1 MLTLI
6 EHQPFKT
13 RKEVL
18 KGLCDTYDI
27 KIYIKGKDDIY
38 YKYKLDNNKFYQ
50 VDQKS
55 LDELKACKNGYNFY
69 TSCKLTTKHV
79 AIFIYNTEKVFDLQ
93 TLRMLESIFWGLSR
107 DFIIYEN
114 KKCIRRVTLYPDKL
128 YNLEDYRDWAEKVLG
143 QEVKKIIFLNGDVKV
158 R

>member
-6 EHQPFKT
+6 ERQPFKT

-27 KIYIKGKDDIY
+27 KIYINGKNNTY
-38 YKYKLDNNKFYQ
+38 YKYKFDNSEFYQ
-50 VDQKS
+50 IDEKS
-55 LDELKACKNGYNFY
+55 LDELKACEKGYSLY
-69 TSCKLTTKHV
+69 KSCKLTNKHI
-79 AIFIYNTEKVFDLQ
+79 AIFIYNTKKVFDMQ

-107 DFIIYEN
+107 DFIVYEN
-114 KKCIRRVTLYPDKL
+114 KKCIRRVTLYSDKL
-128 YNLEDYRDWAEKVLG
+128 YNLEDYRAWTEKVLG
-143 QEVKKIIFLNGDVKV
+143 QEVKKIIFLNGDIKV